1 MSNKEEIKEIEKILK
16 NSMSKDEREF
26 YEERAKIFKEKME
39 VFDNEKIKKVI
50 QLTKLNIA
58 KNSLS
63 KIFYL
68 ENKNITIKTKE
79 STKYDIETLFNRA

>member
-39 VFDNEKIKKVI
+39 AFENKKIK
-50 QLTKLNIA
+50 
-58 KNSLS
+58 NS
-63 KIFYL
+63 
-68 ENKNITIKTKE
+68 
-79 STKYDIETLFNRA
+79 

>member
-1 MSNKEEIKEIEKILK
+1 MKI
-16 NSMSKDEREF
+16 M
-26 YEERAKIFKEKME
+26 
-39 VFDNEKIKKVI
+39 KKVI

-68 ENKNITIKTKE
+68 ENKNITITIKE
-79 STKYDIETLFNRA
+79 SAKYDIETSSAMVWAIS